1 MPSTNPNIP
10 WDSIDTVLLDMDGT
24 LLDLYFD
31 WHFWMTFLPQA
42 YANKNQ
48 LSLEEANRIIHQK
61 IQEIEG
67 TLNWYCLDYWTQ
79 TFELPVVALKREIK
93 HMIQTHPEVI
103 TFLQRLKMLNKRLIM
118 VTNAHRDSLTLK
130 LEMTDIGDYFDQM
143 ISAHDFG
150 IPKENGEIWQKI
162 QEVAPFDPQR
172 TLLIDDNLR
181 ALKTAQEFGIAH
193 LLAATHVSAKMDKIN
208 PEHFEAF
215 ESYLEIM
222 PQQPQKT

>member
-1 MPSTNPNIP
+1 MPSTQPQIDWNA
-10 WDSIDTVLLDMDGT
+10 IDTVLLDMDGT

-31 WHFWMTFLPQA
+31 WHFWMTFLPKA
-42 YANKNQ
+42 YAEKNG
-48 LSLEEANRIIHQK
+48 LSLKDANAIIHQK

-79 TFELPVVALKREIK
+79 TFDLPVVELKREIK

-103 TFLQRLKMLNKRLIM
+103 TFLQRLKALNKQLVM

-130 LEMTDIGDYFDQM
+130 LEMTDIGAYFDVM

-150 IPKENGEIWQKI
+150 IPKENGEIWHRI
-162 QEVAPFDPQR
+162 QTVVPFNPQR
-172 TLLIDDNLR
+172 TLLIDDNIR
-181 ALKTAQEFGIAH
+181 ALQTAKDYGIRH
-193 LLAATHVSAKMDKIN
+193 LLAATHVSEKLDKIN
-208 PEHFEAF
+208 PQDFAAF

-222 PQQPQKT
+222 PKLLE